1 MFVRPHPLEKRRIMN
16 NIILPKMLSD
26 AMLVLLLNLL
36 LQREEWGYVR
46 DNNSNDVIMMQY
58 LVFVLVSIR

>member
-1 MFVRPHPLEKRRIMN
+1 MFVRPHPLKKRRIMN
-16 NIILPKMLSD
+16 YIILPKMLSD

-36 LQREEWGYVR
+36 LQCEQWGYVR

>member
-1 MFVRPHPLEKRRIMN
+1 MN
-16 NIILPKMLSD
+16 YIILPKMLSD

-36 LQREEWGYVR
+36 LQREQWEYVR